1 MNARIALSIALMIAM
16 APAAFAQT
24 AAPAASARP
33 AQAARPAQQAGA
45 DAAFAAWDKDKNGS
59 LSKDE
64 FRAGY
69 DAAIESLAVQ
79 RLRMEFQR
87 HDTNHDN
94 RLDAGEYANL
104 ALVQR
109 AGKSAPMLSAFDK
122 DKNQS
127 LDFAEYVEFV
137 RVTAK
142 AQMAAPAP
150 KQGN

>member
-1 MNARIALSIALMIAM
+1 MNARIALSIALMAM
-16 APAAFAQT
+16 APAAFAQN

-79 RLRMEFQR
+79 RLRVEFQR

>member
-1 MNARIALSIALMIAM
+1 MNARIALSIALVAM
-16 APAAFAQT
+16 APAAFAQN
-24 AAPAASARP
+24 AAP
-33 AQAARPAQQAGA
+33 A

-69 DAAIESLAVQ
+69 DAAIDSLAVQ
-79 RLRMEFQR
+79 RLCEEFQR

-104 ALVQR
+104 ALVQH

-137 RVTAK
+137 RVVAK